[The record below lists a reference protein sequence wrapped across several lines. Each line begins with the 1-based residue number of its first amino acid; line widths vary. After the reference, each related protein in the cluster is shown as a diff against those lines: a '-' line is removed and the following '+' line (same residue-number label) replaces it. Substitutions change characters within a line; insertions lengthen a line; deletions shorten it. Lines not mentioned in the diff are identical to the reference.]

1 MTALSF
7 AAALIFPI
15 SRYVVRHFMLLDV
28 MYDIGML
35 ESVNLEAP
43 YWATELMEEIKVNDR
58 YLIGY
63 NDFCLADVKVLV
75 FNKDLMKQY
84 NLRGTFLLQYD
95 ALLDPV
101 YVDLMKSLDPEQFE
115 IGVWFETVQPQV
127 EKVGLQWTGRFPWDW
142 HPHCGFSVGYTKEQ
156 REKLVD
162 VLFEEF
168 KSIFGYYPRVFG
180 SWFYDT
186 HTVRY
191 ILENSAPVLLRKVTF
206 EGLTVTN
213 PTDDFIDANGL
224 GYPLKDQPAPEY
236 DPDNEK
242 ILGGYR
248 YIYGTDIKID
258 GNGQPVLATSHMFN
272 FSEKFLKE
280 YLPHTI
286 ELGRS
291 FVAPEYQSRQAG
303 VKALFALDNLWDGL
317 CALVIERPGMKYFFG
332 KMTMYPEYNRE
343 ARDLIQHFLFKHFE
357 DKEKLVTPMDPLV
370 IETPAEKMDAI
381 LTEKEFKD
389 DYKLLNAE
397 VRRLGVNIPPL
408 VNSYMSLSPTMKTFG
423 GGINHEFSEAE
434 ETCILIAFDEIYEAK
449 KARHIDSF
457 IAEKV
462 RRIGQRFPLFVE
474 NMGEELTDMIA
485 RKRARIQFK
494 LAEKQK
500 RREARKQALNK

>member
-1 MTALSF
+1 MEPIMAPVSLD
-7 AAALIFPI
+7 LIKAELTPSKKLRDTNKGSNEI
-15 SRYVVRHFMLLDV
+15 YVVNHFDSPNT
-28 MYDIGML
+28 ML
-35 ESVNLEAP
+35 EIGRLREEAFRDSGGGSGLAVDIDEFDTMENP
-43 YWATELMEEIKVNDR
+43 YQQ
-58 YLIGY
+58 LI
-63 NDFCLADVKVLV
+63 VW
-75 FNKDLMKQY
+75 
-84 NLRGTFLLQYD
+84 
-95 ALLDPV
+95 
-101 YVDLMKSLDPEQFE
+101 DPEAE
-115 IGVWFETVQPQV
+115 
-127 EKVGLQWTGRFPWDW
+127 R
-142 HPHCGFSVGYTKEQ
+142 
-156 REKLVD
+156 
-162 VLFEEF
+162 
-168 KSIFGYYPRVFG
+168 
-180 SWFYDT
+180 
-186 HTVRY
+186 
-191 ILENSAPVLLRKVTF
+191 
-206 EGLTVTN
+206 
-213 PTDDFIDANGL
+213 
-224 GYPLKDQPAPEY
+224 
-236 DPDNEK
+236 

-248 YIYGTDIKID
+248 FILGGDIKLCE
-258 GNGQPVLATSHMFN
+258 NGQPHLATSHMFH
-272 FSEKFLKE
+272 FSEKFIKE
-280 YLPHTI
+280 YLPYTI

-291 FVAPEYQSRQAG
+291 FVSPEYQRSKAG
-303 VKALFALDNLWDGL
+303 AKAIFALDNLWDGL
-317 CALVIERPGMKYFFG
+317 GALAIQRPNMKYFFG